1 MRRRSRSASFARF
14 RRASASSRF
23 APTRA
28 ALVATILLRSSM
40 AHNNASNASAK
51 RIASAVEVHGKG
63 AFATV
68 NEKVSGAEAVR
79 SFVNARAVTV
89 YVPGFKPSIVNWD
102 SRDSF
107 CLIDCPLLSISVNA
121 Y

>member
-1 MRRRSRSASFARF
+1 LAST
-14 RRASASSRF
+14 S
-23 APTRA
+23 A
-28 ALVATILLRSSM
+28 ALVATILRRSSM
-40 AHNNASNASAK
+40 AHSSASNASAS

-63 AFATV
+63 ALATV
-68 NEKVSGAEAVR
+68 NEKLKGSEDVR

-89 YVPGFKPSIVNWD
+89 YVPGFKPSIVNCD

-107 CLIDCPLLSISVNA
+107 CLTDWPLLSINVNA